1 MTPAQDTLFLRP
13 GDPHPAPDS
22 SSLSSGGETPCH
34 PWGLQQGMPGPPIT
48 DRPHTISS
56 AYEKGHQRPSLQAYT
71 FNPPD
76 KTIPEEEEVGQEP
89 PCRPPVPQRLTSM
102 ERPSLPGK
110 TEGVQAARQKLQA
123 QGTQVREAIHKK

>member
-1 MTPAQDTLFLRP
+1 
-13 GDPHPAPDS
+13 
-22 SSLSSGGETPCH
+22 
-34 PWGLQQGMPGPPIT
+34 MPGPPIT

-89 PCRPPVPQRLTSM
+89 PSRPPVPQRLTSM

-123 QGTQVREAIHKK
+123 QGTQVGKQSTLKEHSVPGWSSYPKSYPIVRPL